1 MRQKE
6 LLNPPTVVTLHC
18 ILLMDPG
25 KEHMGSKGACNLPC
39 RFKKKNI
46 IGCTLLCLLQGYNLD
61 CLKFN

>member
-1 MRQKE
+1 MTQKE

-39 RFKKKNI
+39 RFKKKTSLVAHYCVYYKGI
-46 IGCTLLCLLQGYNLD
+46 I
-61 CLKFN
+61 

>member
-1 MRQKE
+1 MTQKE

-39 RFKKKNI
+39 RFKKKHHWLHI
-46 IGCTLLCLLQGYNLD
+46 IVFITRV
-61 CLKFN
+61 